1 MSEQLYLSVYIE
13 PLCLPEPVF
22 QLSQWM
28 IDLLEEAQD
37 RAFEVMVE
45 QMKINPDAI
54 EALYGD

>member
-1 MSEQLYLSVYIE
+1 MMLE
-13 PLCLPEPVF
+13 
-22 QLSQWM
+22 QWM
-28 IDLLEEAQD
+28 IDLLNEAGN

>member
-1 MSEQLYLSVYIE
+1 MSKMSTIV
-13 PLCLPEPVF
+13 LP
-22 QLSQWM
+22 QWV
-28 IDLLEEAQD
+28 IDLLDEAGN